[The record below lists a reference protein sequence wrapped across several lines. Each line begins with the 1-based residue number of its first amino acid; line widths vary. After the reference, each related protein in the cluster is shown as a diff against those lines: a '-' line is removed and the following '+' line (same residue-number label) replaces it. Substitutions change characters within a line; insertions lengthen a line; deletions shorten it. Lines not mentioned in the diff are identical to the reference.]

1 MRIADHSFE
10 RVKNNRGR
18 LAALGFTLI
27 ILTSLFLIGCSELA
41 KPTATAVDRHR
52 GCVRSNA
59 RTARYSRTGARWGL
73 SRRPRGIGTTR
84 RTSRR
89 RRKQRRTITHHVGL
103 GCAAC
108 HSIADDVIVGPGWKG
123 LYARAG
129 ERTDL
134 EAEDYLVQS
143 ITKPS
148 KFIAEGFTNVMP
160 SFDYLSDQ
168 ERTGRLDRLRQNER
182 VGQQTRGTKI
192 AARQSKVLACCGSAD
207 QRRLVLS

>member
-10 RVKNNRGR
+10 RVKKSRGR
-18 LAALGFTLI
+18 LAALGFALI

-41 KPTATAVDRHR
+41 KPTATAVAFDPTPAPPGTRELVLA
-52 GCVRSNA
+52 GASAVDLAALAQPVELPEGVASN
-59 RTARYSRTGARWGL
+59 GEQL
-73 SRRPRGIGTTR
+73 HTT
-84 RTSRR
+84 
-89 RRKQRRTITHHVGL
+89 L

-168 ERTGRLDRLRQNER
+168 ELADLIAFVKTNE
-182 VGQQTRGTKI
+182 
-192 AARQSKVLACCGSAD
+192 
-207 QRRLVLS
+207 

>member
-10 RVKNNRGR
+10 RVKKSRGR
-18 LAALGFTLI
+18 LSVATLTLLI
-27 ILTSLFLIGCSELA
+27 FASLLFAGCNELA
-41 KPTATAVDRHR
+41 KPTATPVVFDPTPAPPGTRELVLAGGSGADILALAKPVELPE
-52 GCVRSNA
+52 GEASN
-59 RTARYSRTGARWGL
+59 GEQL
-73 SRRPRGIGTTR
+73 HTT
-84 RTSRR
+84 
-89 RRKQRRTITHHVGL
+89 L

-134 EAEDYLVQS
+134 DAEDYLVQS

-168 ERTGRLDRLRQNER
+168 ELADLIAFVKANE
-182 VGQQTRGTKI
+182 
-192 AARQSKVLACCGSAD
+192 
-207 QRRLVLS
+207 